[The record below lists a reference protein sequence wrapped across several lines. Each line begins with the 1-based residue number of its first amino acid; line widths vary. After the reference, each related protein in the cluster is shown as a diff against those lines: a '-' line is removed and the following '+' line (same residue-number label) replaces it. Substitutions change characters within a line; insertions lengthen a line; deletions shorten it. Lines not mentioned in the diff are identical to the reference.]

1 MAVSRFTGFALQ
13 EGDHRVAALASEL
26 ALSHGRLGVRP
37 DHDDLFHFSHRRVL
51 GGLLGLFFTSAMDV
65 QLLLGIVLYFGGS
78 RGLEAIKSIGM
89 KEVMG
94 NSFHRFFAVEHITM
108 MLIAIVLV
116 HIGKAKSKKAATEV
130 AKHKSAFWFYL
141 IALLIML
148 AAIPWPFKNGF
159 ESVSWF

>member
-1 MAVSRFTGFALQ
+1 MQALVSIHGILRWIVLILAIYAIIKAYKGMKSQSAFTNEDKKA
-13 EGDHRVAALASEL
+13 
-26 ALSHGRLGVRP
+26 
-37 DHDDLFHFSHRRVL
+37 
-51 GGLLGLFFTSAMDV
+51 GLFFTSAMDV